1 MKNKTIVAGTVIK
14 GNIYKKQKL
23 LLGPDAK
30 GNFKA
35 VQAVDVNCL
44 RIPVP
49 SAKCGQT
56 CTVHIIDP
64 NDEKSEFVDIRKGM
78 VLIDQEAE
86 IKAVKEF
93 SAEIRL
99 LPRATEVSI
108 SKKYQPV
115 VNTLTTRQECEIIFL
130 KKESNK

>member
-1 MKNKTIVAGTVIK
+1 VIPIFPISNVTGENLDILKGFLNQLPSISDLKNNVGMPTEFLISEKFMVKHKTIVAGTVIK

-30 GNFKA
+30 GGFKA

-49 SAKCGQT
+49 SAKCGQA

-64 NDEKSEFVDIRKGM
+64 ND
-78 VLIDQEAE
+78 
-86 IKAVKEF
+86 
-93 SAEIRL
+93 
-99 LPRATEVSI
+99 
-108 SKKYQPV
+108 
-115 VNTLTTRQECEIIFL
+115 
-130 KKESNK
+130 